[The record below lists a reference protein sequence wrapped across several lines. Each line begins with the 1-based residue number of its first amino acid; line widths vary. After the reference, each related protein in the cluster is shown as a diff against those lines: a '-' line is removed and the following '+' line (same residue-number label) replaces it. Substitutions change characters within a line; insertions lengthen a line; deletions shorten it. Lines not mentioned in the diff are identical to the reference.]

1 MFSGYLGIGD
11 FMSSRKVFDEMGER
25 NVASWNAMINRYVKV
40 DRMREAC
47 ELFDEMAERNEV
59 SYTIMISGCVGVSEF
74 EEVWRWFVDM
84 RRRGVMPDQKMF
96 LVVLSVV
103 IGLDNVVTLANLVAL
118 AMKIGLEDALV
129 PPVYGFEENYE
140 KRTNKMV
147 EMSLQVVRKLMLECD
162 TKKGKNSLLKA
173 GYGGWILYTAASA
186 GDLAFVHDLLE
197 RSPLLVFEK
206 SEYGVTDILY
216 AATRSK
222 SCDPF
227 RVLLDFSVTPMFLVR
242 DGGEMDKHIAEV
254 LKEPL
259 ADCCDDIL
267 VYRDIQGATPLHAAA
282 GKGQVEV

>member
-11 FMSSRKVFDEMGER
+11 FMSSQKVFDEMGER

-118 AMKIGLEDALV
+118 AMKIGYSED
-129 PPVYGFEENYE
+129 
-140 KRTNKMV
+140 
-147 EMSLQVVRKLMLECD
+147 VVVGTMILRG
-162 TKKGKNSLLKA
+162 GKCYCRNCEL
-173 GYGGWILYTAASA
+173 GIWI
-186 GDLAFVHDLLE
+186 
-197 RSPLLVFEK
+197 
-206 SEYGVTDILY
+206 
-216 AATRSK
+216 
-222 SCDPF
+222 
-227 RVLLDFSVTPMFLVR
+227 
-242 DGGEMDKHIAEV
+242 
-254 LKEPL
+254 
-259 ADCCDDIL
+259 
-267 VYRDIQGATPLHAAA
+267 
-282 GKGQVEV
+282 

>member
-1 MFSGYLGIGD
+1 MAAQCQNLYYEDFHRTKLLFERGICLDKVEDKFLSFHARLIETGWDWFAPEPCAANEHWSMFSGYLGISD

-103 IGLDNVVTLANLVAL
+103 IGLDNELRVGNLDMTLKYFGNFPEKNEYSYVASWAAMISRLMHNGQSVESLERQRFELQKCSL
-118 AMKIGLEDALV
+118 ACADIGDVRLEDALV
-129 PPVYGFEENYE
+129 PPVYEFEENYE

-147 EMSLQVVRKLMLECD
+147 EVV
-162 TKKGKNSLLKA
+162 
-173 GYGGWILYTAASA
+173 
-186 GDLAFVHDLLE
+186 
-197 RSPLLVFEK
+197 
-206 SEYGVTDILY
+206 
-216 AATRSK
+216 
-222 SCDPF
+222 
-227 RVLLDFSVTPMFLVR
+227 
-242 DGGEMDKHIAEV
+242 
-254 LKEPL
+254 
-259 ADCCDDIL
+259 
-267 VYRDIQGATPLHAAA
+267 
-282 GKGQVEV
+282 